1 MDERWNQTM
10 KRMLVKFSNADKAAW
25 DEHLNQCMFAYN
37 TSRHESSQYSPFEV
51 MFGRK
56 ATIPIELEYE
66 KEGSVLLEAYLQEPT
81 VSAAIISKT
90 KRHCL
95 YRVTLSVI

>member
-1 MDERWNQTM
+1 
-10 KRMLVKFSNADKAAW
+10 MLVKFASTDKAAW
-25 DEHLNQCMFAYN
+25 DEHLDHCMFAYN
-37 TSRHESSQYSPFEV
+37 TSRHESSLYSPFEV

-81 VSAAIISKT
+81 VIVIMTKKSYSCVYICSISKIHG
-90 KRHCL
+90 RLLC
-95 YRVTLSVI
+95 